1 MPEILWNRYEWQE
14 NRNSESISVFDS
26 QKYQN
31 ELQSFYMRN
40 QDNPESIQSLKS
52 FVDHQEQ
59 DKSDLRESLESP
71 ILKETREELDK
82 QAMINEAK
90 TMLYEKMWI
99 SDNLSDNNWWENFSK
114 WLVDTLVLDN
124 YDLAIQIWET
134 NWFVIIDSIKE
145 LFSSLDNIK
154 KMAEALWE
162 SFMWLFSLDWYQTWK
177 SIAELW
183 LITTW
188 VWAWVYLGKK
198 WVKLWMK
205 QIAKL
210 RSNPERIVSSP
221 EVKQVIWETTLK
233 VDEIVPKQE
242 INLRNEILENLPENV
257 RNLDLELDNYSPQQL
272 EWIKIRLWLDN
283 KATIQDI
290 DLAYRLKLHEVLE
303 RYKDLSDI
311 NLARF
316 WNEILDELKKSWDIN
331 PIKTLEDEI
340 LKLELM
346 KDRWELLVVSAM
358 SDEVVS
364 SGVKFN
370 HFANLDRTWYTDFK
384 NSLWTKEW
392 NLQYRIDRNY
402 NELRGLTDNLMWVEW
417 LDPTYLSLVISK
429 SDIHNLSQYWNNF
442 MVFNIDELHWRATI
456 TMNDS
461 MLAGRFNWN
470 SLDTQLI
477 HYSTETLIKA
487 KAIYNIDERL
497 NFPMF
502 NRMRWEAF
510 NENQRMKFFYQ
521 NMKPFIEVQVYWKT
535 SDRVKNSL
543 SVNDIMEQFKK

>member
-14 NRNSESISVFDS
+14 NRNSENISVFDS

-99 SDNLSDNNWWENFSK
+99 SDNLSENNWWENFSK
-114 WLVDTLVLDN
+114 WLVDTMVLDN

-134 NWFVIIDSIKE
+134 NWAVIIDSVKE
-145 LFSSLDNIK
+145 LFSSWDNIK

-210 RSNPERIVSSP
+210 RNNPERIVSSP
-221 EVKQVIWETTLK
+221 EVKQVIWETSWK
-233 VDEIVPKQE
+233 VDEIVPKK
-242 INLRNEILENLPENV
+242 
-257 RNLDLELDNYSPQQL
+257 ELDIQETVKRTINIERQIKWLEELWIPESYSRDLL
-272 EWIKIRLWLDN
+272 ESGLLNENFLWWDLLRRFNAFKNRWIDYESMINNVIK
-283 KATIQDI
+283 DI
-290 DLAYRLKLHEVLE
+290 PELTR
-303 RYKDLSDI
+303 
-311 NLARF
+311 
-316 WNEILDELKKSWDIN
+316 DEALLIFSY
-331 PIKTLEDEI
+331 TDEI
-340 LKLELM
+340 LYRNMNSYMRWVWEIVNNMTHKNIEVANRLIIKLEQALEKM
-346 KDRWELLVVSAM
+346 PNLEPWKDWFILRWDKWRWWQWNIWDEIELKSFTSVSNKREDIFLWWNFENDTQI
-358 SDEVVS
+358 SIIWKDWR
-364 SGVKFN
+364 VKDISALAIAVNFGDILKKVEKTTN
-370 HFANLDRTWYTDFK
+370 
-384 NSLWTKEW
+384 EW
-392 NLQYRIDRNY
+392 VILPRSTVEIIDRFQLDDVNY
-402 NELRGLTDNLMWVEW
+402 
-417 LDPTYLSLVISK
+417 
-429 SDIHNLSQYWNNF
+429 
-442 MVFNIDELHWRATI
+442 IDVK
-456 TMNDS
+456 
-461 MLAGRFNWN
+461 
-470 SLDTQLI
+470 Q
-477 HYSTETLIKA
+477 IK
-487 KAIYNIDERL
+487 
-497 NFPMF
+497 
-502 NRMRWEAF
+502 
-510 NENQRMKFFYQ
+510 
-521 NMKPFIEVQVYWKT
+521 
-535 SDRVKNSL
+535 
-543 SVNDIMEQFKK
+543 